1 MEKKSIILK
10 GILLIVLIIIVGIIF
25 AKGKEAEM
33 FEIEE
38 SEFIQNIEN
47 KVEIDEIEKIK
58 VYVTG
63 EVYSPGVF
71 ELEYGDRIEDAINLA
86 GGVTE
91 NANLKNINLAYALED
106 GEKLYIP
113 NINENDFNEE
123 NFFAEQKNNSK
134 ININKSGIEQLIT
147 LPGVGNSLA
156 QKIISYREEN
166 GKFKRIEDLKNVSGI
181 GDKKYESLKELI
193 TI

>member
-134 ININKSGIEQLIT
+134 ININKSGQKNCRAIEK
-147 LPGVGNSLA
+147 V
-156 QKIISYREEN
+156 
-166 GKFKRIEDLKNVSGI
+166 
-181 GDKKYESLKELI
+181 
-193 TI
+193 

>member
-10 GILLIVLIIIVGIIF
+10 GILLIVLIIIGVINF
-25 AKGKEAEM
+25 AKGKEDEM

-38 SEFIQNIEN
+38 SEFIQNVEN

-58 VYVTG
+58 VYVAG

-113 NINENDFNEE
+113 NINENDVNEE
-123 NFFAEQKNNSK
+123 NFFAEKKNNSK

>member
-38 SEFIQNIEN
+38 AEFIQNVEN
-47 KVEIDEIEKIK
+47 KVEIDEVDKIK

-91 NANLKNINLAYALED
+91 NANLRNINLAYVLED

-113 NINENDFNEE
+113 NINENDVNEE
-123 NFFAEQKNNSK
+123 NFSAEKKNNSK
-134 ININKSGIEQLIT
+134 ININKSGVEQLIT

-166 GKFKRIEDLKNVSGI
+166 GKFKKIEDLKNVSGI